1 MVVAIDGPAGVGKS
15 TVAQEVARAAGFL
28 YLNSGSFYRA
38 VTLAVLESNADPEDR
53 EKVIAAARAARLEMR
68 DGSLALNGRDVEAAI
83 RSDTV
88 DRWVARHSSIPEV
101 RDIVNRGLRRLAD
114 GRDVVMDGRDIGTV
128 VFPNAEVKIF
138 LDADVKTRAGRR
150 FNQGTSGMALAEIE
164 RGIAERDRVDRS
176 KAVGRLDMAKDALYM
191 DTSHLTIHEVCERV
205 NQAIL
210 LKKNN
215 LGDTRRI

>member
-1 MVVAIDGPAGVGKS
+1 MAIDGPAGVGKS
-15 TVAQEVARAAGFL
+15 TVAQEVARTAGFL

-38 VTLAVLESNADPEDR
+38 VTLAVLESGADPEDPR
-53 EKVIAAARAARLEMR
+53 KVTAAARAARLEMR
-68 DGSLALNGRDVEAAI
+68 DGSLVLNGRDVEAQI
-83 RSDTV
+83 RSDAV

-101 RDIVNRGLRRLAD
+101 RDIVNCGLRRLAE
-114 GRDVVMDGRDIGTV
+114 GRDVIMDGRDIGTV
-128 VFPNAEVKIF
+128 VFPHAEVKIF
-138 LDADVKTRAGRR
+138 LDADVKTRAARR
-150 FNQGTSGMALAEIE
+150 FNQGTSGMSLAEIE
-164 RGIAERDRVDRS
+164 HGIAERDRVDRT
-176 KAVGRLDMAKDALYM
+176 KAVGRLDMAKDALYV